1 MKKRRGADIDDVDV
15 VHAQHFVECGGAPGD
30 TELVGDSGQTAGVD
44 IAESD
49 HAKLVGVAGISLSDV
64 RAADATPGDGD
75 VPDPSL
81 LHGTGPPPPCACCT
95 VELFQLSSNDVGF
108 NPDAALL

>member
-30 TELVGDSGQTAGVD
+30 TELVGDSGQTARID
-44 IAESD
+44 IAKSD
-49 HAKLVGVAGISLSDV
+49 HAKLVGMAGISLSDV

-81 LHGTGPPPPCACCT
+81 LHGTGRLPPTPA
-95 VELFQLSSNDVGF
+95 VQLNYSNYLQMMPGSI
-108 NPDAALL
+108 LMQRS